1 MGFYTKYFSTLLKSV
16 SATAFKQR
24 WESRRIVNGLKDADH
39 RLYTSLFDEVENKH
53 QVTKAIKDEE
63 RLLKSLRIAAEN
75 ADKLMFNVET
85 EEITLLKTVEEILK
99 SLQDFSKSVRGN
111 GDIKKLELE
120 LLSTILVALQ
130 KAEMENQQE
139 FKQVRTIIALSE
151 NTNVGRFME
160 ELRLRFQ
167 RKNVQTVLA
176 KFALRR
182 EARKA
187 KIDIQALRVTPI
199 KIGLLI
205 GQLKDKPIRDE
216 LKRTK
221 EIEKQKGSIYY
232 LVQDIKKYLNDA
244 FYELFLIMRRDT
256 LFMLKILYDLN
267 NLVEFNLK
275 WANKNYMPRSAV
287 TVKNQKIADIHQKI
301 SKDFHTFA
309 QAFNIILKKIEEL
322 EKLVQVELATVSRS
336 K

>member
-1 MGFYTKYFSTLLKSV
+1 MGFYTQYFSTLLKNV
-16 SATAFKQR
+16 SATSFKQR

-53 QVTKAIKDEE
+53 QVTKAIKEEE

-75 ADKLMFNVET
+75 ADKLMFNAET

-99 SLQDFSKSVRGN
+99 SLEEFSKSVRGN

-120 LLSTILVALQ
+120 LLSGVLIALQ
-130 KAEMENQQE
+130 KAEMENQKE
-139 FKQVRTIIALSE
+139 FKQIRTIIALSE
-151 NTNVGRFME
+151 NRNVGRFTE

-167 RKNVQTVLA
+167 RKDVQTVLA
-176 KFALRR
+176 KFALRK

-187 KIDIQALRVTPI
+187 KIDLQALKVTSI
-199 KIGLLI
+199 KIRLLI
-205 GQLKDKPIRDE
+205 VQLKDKPIRNE

-221 EIEKQKGSIYY
+221 EIEEQKGSIYY
-232 LVQDIKKYLNDA
+232 LAQDIKKYLNDA

-256 LFMLKILYDLN
+256 LFMLKILYDFD
-267 NLVEFNLK
+267 NLFGFNLK
-275 WANKNYMPRSAV
+275 WAGKNYMPRNAV
-287 TVKNQKIADIHQKI
+287 TVKNQEIADIRQKI
-301 SKDFHTFA
+301 AKDFHTFA

-322 EKLVQVELATVSRS
+322 ERIVQADLATVKRS
-336 K
+336 